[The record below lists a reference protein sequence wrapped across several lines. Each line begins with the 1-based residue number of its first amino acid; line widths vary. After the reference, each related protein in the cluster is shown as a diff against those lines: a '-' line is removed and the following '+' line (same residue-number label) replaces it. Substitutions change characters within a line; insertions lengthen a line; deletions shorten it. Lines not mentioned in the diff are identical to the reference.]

1 MTATQNNDDLLIV
14 SDEVKT
20 EDNDFLF
27 FDTPTETKEEAI
39 ISFDVPEASTEIQ
52 EDSSIDFGFS
62 FDTPSEAK
70 EEISFEEIK
79 EDDSMNFFSMDAT
92 DSGILEEKEEEILDE
107 TPSFL
112 MEEAK
117 EVESEA
123 IIAMPELSMEVT
135 DKMSSVVGDLNSIL
149 DETISKLEL
158 RKTNLFALKDSKS
171 INIEDLNKQI
181 AELKAKVKD
190 LESEVKSL
198 ESEDEQIVT
207 NITALQSMKLGEAVN
222 NKDYKKTTKK
232 VA

>member
-1 MTATQNNDDLLIV
+1 
-14 SDEVKT
+14 
-20 EDNDFLF
+20 
-27 FDTPTETKEEAI
+27 
-39 ISFDVPEASTEIQ
+39 
-52 EDSSIDFGFS
+52 
-62 FDTPSEAK
+62 
-70 EEISFEEIK
+70 
-79 EDDSMNFFSMDAT
+79 
-92 DSGILEEKEEEILDE
+92 
-107 TPSFL
+107 
-112 MEEAK
+112 
-117 EVESEA
+117 
-123 IIAMPELSMEVT
+123 
-135 DKMSSVVGDLNSIL
+135 LNSIL

-198 ESEDEQIVT
+198 ETEDEQIIT